1 LTDEEM
7 TTIAISQENITWLK
21 NLKWLWRKG
30 SLDAVITQLK
40 EQSHDPG
47 LGDDDIDKMI
57 EQMNVSGGSD

>member
-1 LTDEEM
+1 MTDEKN
-7 TTIAISQENITWLK
+7 TTIAISRENLTWLK

-40 EQSHDPG
+40 EQSHELG

>member
-1 LTDEEM
+1 MTEED
-7 TTIAISQENITWLK
+7 TTIAISIENHTWLK